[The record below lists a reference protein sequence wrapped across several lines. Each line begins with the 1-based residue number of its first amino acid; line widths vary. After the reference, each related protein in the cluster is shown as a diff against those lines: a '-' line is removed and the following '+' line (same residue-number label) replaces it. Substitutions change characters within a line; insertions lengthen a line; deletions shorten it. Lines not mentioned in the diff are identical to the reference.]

1 MIDHINVPWGTLVF
15 PQKWGHSGGMKKLK
29 IKTQY
34 PGVRYYEHPTRKQ
47 RNGQPDRYY
56 SIRHKKDGR
65 TIEEGMG
72 WATEQWNAEKAHNVL
87 NKLKENRKT
96 GIGPQSLFEMRQK
109 TAAERA
115 AAEREAAEEK
125 ISNIPFQD
133 FFEQYYMPEA
143 KRSKRSWLIDEQRFN
158 KIIKPA
164 IGMKPISAIIRE
176 DIQAIIDSL
185 VTAGAAPSTIK
196 QYRSIINYAFTL
208 ASLTKL
214 AGTTIFTGQNP
225 VRGVKVPPIKNS
237 RERFLTAKE
246 AKALVSAAKKLPN
259 QDLHDCIVLS
269 LNTGLRLGELQRLE
283 WPDVDLTYAMLTVRD
298 EAHRKPGG
306 KVPLNNTAL
315 KIFKK
320 RYDVRQISPSIS
332 MVFPHSIENSTAR
345 INFSHAFKE
354 LADSIGL
361 NDGIKPDD
369 RARRIVFHSLRHTFA
384 SWLACNGE
392 DIYRIQRLMRHKTIT
407 MTMRYAH
414 LIPDATRAAVQNLK
428 PPKAL

>member
-1 MIDHINVPWGTLVF
+1 
-15 PQKWGHSGGMKKLK
+15 MKKLK
-29 IKTQY
+29 VKTQY

-56 SIRHKKDGR
+56 SIRYKKDGR

-72 WATEQWNAEKAHNVL
+72 WATEQWNAEKAHNIL
-87 NKLKENRKT
+87 NKLKENRKI
-96 GIGPQSLFEMRQK
+96 GSGPQSLSEMRQK
-109 TAAERA
+109 IAAERA
-115 AAEREAAEEK
+115 AAEQEASEE
-125 ISNIPFQD
+125 SVSSMSFQD
-133 FFEQYYMPEA
+133 FFERFYMAEA
-143 KRSKRSWLIDEQRFN
+143 KRTKRSWLTDEQRFN
-158 KIIKPA
+158 KVIKPA
-164 IGMKPISAIIRE
+164 IGMKPLSAIMRE
-176 DIQAIIDSL
+176 DVQAIIDSL
-185 VTAGAAPSTIK
+185 VAAGAAPATIK
-196 QYRSIINYAFTL
+196 QYRSIISYTFTQ
-208 ASLTKL
+208 ASLMKL
-214 AGTTIFTGQNP
+214 EGTIIFKGQNP
-225 VRGVKVPPIKNS
+225 AIGVKVPPITNA
-237 RERFLTAKE
+237 RERFLTANE
-246 AKALVSAAKKLPN
+246 AKALVNAAKKLPN

-320 RYDVRQISPSIS
+320 RHDARQIAPSMN
-332 MVFPHSIENSTAR
+332 MVFPPIDGCTAR
-345 INFSHAFKE
+345 TNFSHAFKA
-354 LADSIGL
+354 LVDSIGL
-361 NDGIKPDD
+361 NDGIRPDD

-392 DIYRIQRLMRHKTIT
+392 DIYRIQRLMRHKSIT

-414 LIPDATRAAVQNLK
+414 LIPDATRAAVHNLK

>member
-1 MIDHINVPWGTLVF
+1 MIEHANVPWVALVF

-56 SIRHKKDGR
+56 SIRYKKDGR

-72 WATEQWNAEKAHNVL
+72 WATEQWNAEKAHNIL
-87 NKLKENRKT
+87 NKLKENRKI
-96 GIGPQSLFEMRQK
+96 GSGPQSLSEMRQK
-109 TAAERA
+109 IAAERA
-115 AAEREAAEEK
+115 AAEQEASEE
-125 ISNIPFQD
+125 SVSSMSFQD
-133 FFEQYYMPEA
+133 FFERFYMAEA
-143 KRSKRSWLIDEQRFN
+143 KRTKRSWLTDEQRFN
-158 KIIKPA
+158 KVIKPA
-164 IGMKPISAIIRE
+164 IGMKPLSAIMRE
-176 DIQAIIDSL
+176 DVQAIIDSL
-185 VTAGAAPSTIK
+185 VAAGAAPSTIK

-320 RYDVRQISPSIS
+320 RHDARQIAPSMN
-332 MVFPHSIENSTAR
+332 MVFPPVDGCTVR
-345 INFSHAFKE
+345 TNFSHAFKA

-392 DIYRIQRLMRHKTIT
+392 DIYRIQRLMRHKSIT

-414 LIPDATRAAVQNLK
+414 LIPDATRAAVHNLK

>member
-1 MIDHINVPWGTLVF
+1 MIEHGNVPWVALVF

-29 IKTQY
+29 VKTQY

-56 SIRHKKDGR
+56 SIRYKKDGR

-72 WATEQWNAEKAHNVL
+72 WATEQWNAEKAHNIL
-87 NKLKENRKT
+87 NKLKENRKI
-96 GIGPQSLFEMRQK
+96 GSGPQSLSEMRQK
-109 TAAERA
+109 IVAERA
-115 AAEREAAEEK
+115 AAEQEASEE
-125 ISNIPFQD
+125 SASSMSFQD
-133 FFEQYYMPEA
+133 FFERFYMPEA
-143 KRSKRSWLIDEQRFN
+143 KRTKRSWLTDEQRFN
-158 KIIKPA
+158 KVIKPA
-164 IGMKPISAIIRE
+164 IGMKPLSAIMRE
-176 DIQAIIDSL
+176 DVQAIIDGL
-185 VTAGAAPSTIK
+185 VAAGAAPATIK
-196 QYRSIINYAFTL
+196 QYRSIISYTFTQ
-208 ASLTKL
+208 ASLMKL
-214 AGTTIFTGQNP
+214 EGTIIFKGQNP
-225 VRGVKVPPIKNS
+225 AIGVKVPPITNA
-237 RERFLTAKE
+237 RERFLTANE
-246 AKALVSAAKKLPN
+246 AKALINAAKKLPN

-320 RYDVRQISPSIS
+320 RHDARQIVPSMN
-332 MVFPHSIENSTAR
+332 MVFPPIEGCTAR
-345 INFSHAFKE
+345 TNFSHAFKA

-369 RARRIVFHSLRHTFA
+369 RARRIVFDSLRHTFA

-392 DIYRIQRLMRHKTIT
+392 DIYRIQRLMRHKSIT

-414 LIPDATRAAVQNLK
+414 LIPDATRAAVHNLK

>member
-1 MIDHINVPWGTLVF
+1 MIEHANVPWVALVF

-29 IKTQY
+29 VKTQY

-56 SIRHKKDGR
+56 SIRYKKDGR

-72 WATEQWNAEKAHNVL
+72 WATEQWNAEKVHNIL
-87 NKLKENRKT
+87 NKLKENRRI
-96 GIGPQSLFEMRQK
+96 GSGPQSLSEVRQK
-109 TAAERA
+109 IAAERA
-115 AAEREAAEEK
+115 AAEQEASEE
-125 ISNIPFQD
+125 SVSSMSFQD
-133 FFEQYYMPEA
+133 FFERFYMAEA
-143 KRSKRSWLIDEQRFN
+143 KRTKRSWLTDEQRFN
-158 KIIKPA
+158 KVIKPS
-164 IGMKPISAIIRE
+164 IGMKPLSAIMRE
-176 DIQAIIDSL
+176 DVQAIIDSL
-185 VTAGAAPSTIK
+185 VAAGAAPATIK
-196 QYRSIINYAFTL
+196 QYRSIISYTFTQ
-208 ASLTKL
+208 ASLMKL
-214 AGTTIFTGQNP
+214 GGTIIFKGQNP
-225 VRGVKVPPIKNS
+225 AIGVKVPPITNT
-237 RERFLTAKE
+237 RERFLTANE
-246 AKALVSAAKKLPN
+246 AKVLVNAAKKLPN

-320 RYDVRQISPSIS
+320 RHDARQIAPSMN
-332 MVFPHSIENSTAR
+332 MVFPPVDGCTVR
-345 INFSHAFKE
+345 TNFSHAFKA

-392 DIYRIQRLMRHKTIT
+392 DIYRIQRLMRHKSIT

-414 LIPDATRAAVQNLK
+414 LIPDATRAAVHNLK

>member
-56 SIRHKKDGR
+56 SIRYKKDGR
-65 TIEEGMG
+65 TAEEGMG

-87 NKLKENRKT
+87 NKVKENRKT

-115 AAEREAAEEK
+115 AAEKEASEES
-125 ISNIPFQD
+125 ISNMSFQD
-133 FFEQYYMPEA
+133 FFERVYMVEA
-143 KRSKRSWLIDEQRFN
+143 KRTKRSWLTDEQRFN
-158 KIIKPA
+158 KIIRPA
-164 IGMKPISAIIRE
+164 IGMKPLSAIMRE

-185 VTAGAAPSTIK
+185 VAAGAAPSTVK
-196 QYRSIINYAFTL
+196 QYRSIINYTFTL

-225 VRGVKVPPIKNS
+225 VRGVKIPPIKNS
-237 RERFLTAKE
+237 RERFLTANE
-246 AKALVSAAKKLPN
+246 AKSLVSAAKKLPN
-259 QDLHDCIVLS
+259 RDLHDCIVLS

-283 WPDVDLTYAMLTVRD
+283 WPYVDMAYAMLTVRD

-306 KVPLNNTAL
+306 KVPLNNAAL
-315 KIFKK
+315 GIFKERWK
-320 RYDVRQISPSIS
+320 QQKKEVPTGL
-332 MVFPHSIENSTAR
+332 VFPPIIDGSMCTSLT
-345 INFSHAFKE
+345 HAFRA
-354 LADSIGL
+354 LVDSIGL
-361 NDGIKPDD
+361 NDGIMPDD
-369 RARRIVFHSLRHTFA
+369 RVRRIVFHSLRHTFA

-392 DIYRIQRLMRHKTIT
+392 DIYRIQRLMRHRTIT

-414 LIPDATRAAVQNLK
+414 LIPDATRSAVHNLK

>member
-1 MIDHINVPWGTLVF
+1 MIEHANVPWVALVI

-29 IKTQY
+29 VKTQY

-56 SIRHKKDGR
+56 SIRYKKDGR

-72 WATEQWNAEKAHNVL
+72 WATEQWNAEKAHNIL
-87 NKLKENRKT
+87 NKLKENRKI
-96 GIGPQSLFEMRQK
+96 GSGPQSLSEMRQK
-109 TAAERA
+109 IAAERA
-115 AAEREAAEEK
+115 AAEQEASKE
-125 ISNIPFQD
+125 SVSSMSFQD
-133 FFEQYYMPEA
+133 FFERFYMAEA
-143 KRSKRSWLIDEQRFN
+143 KRTKRSWLTDEQRFN
-158 KIIKPA
+158 KVIKPA
-164 IGMKPISAIIRE
+164 IGMKPLSAIMRE
-176 DIQAIIDSL
+176 DVQAIIDSL
-185 VTAGAAPSTIK
+185 VAAGAAPATIK
-196 QYRSIINYAFTL
+196 QYRSIISYTFTQ
-208 ASLTKL
+208 ASLMKL
-214 AGTTIFTGQNP
+214 EGTIIFKGQNP
-225 VRGVKVPPIKNS
+225 AIGVKVPPITNA
-237 RERFLTAKE
+237 RERFLTANE
-246 AKALVSAAKKLPN
+246 AKALVNAAKKLPN

-320 RYDVRQISPSIS
+320 RHDARQIAPSMN
-332 MVFPHSIENSTAR
+332 MVFPPIDGCTAR
-345 INFSHAFKE
+345 TNFSHAFKA
-354 LADSIGL
+354 LVDSIGL
-361 NDGIKPDD
+361 NDGIRPDD

-392 DIYRIQRLMRHKTIT
+392 DIYRIQRLMRHKSIT

-414 LIPDATRAAVQNLK
+414 LIPDATRAAVHNLK